1 MSKIFGTGEG
11 RGETTRVLRL
21 LEEYFE
27 EEQGCLIV
35 HFKVFV
41 LL

>member
-1 MSKIFGTGEG
+1 MNKIFST
-11 RGETTRVLRL
+11 RGERTWVLRP
-21 LEEYFE
+21 LEKYFE
-27 EEQGCLIV
+27 EEKGCLIV